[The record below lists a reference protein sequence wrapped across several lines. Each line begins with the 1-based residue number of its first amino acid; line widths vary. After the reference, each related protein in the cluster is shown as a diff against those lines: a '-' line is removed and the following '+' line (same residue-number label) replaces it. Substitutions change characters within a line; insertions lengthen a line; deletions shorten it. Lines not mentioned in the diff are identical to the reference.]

1 MCLGISCTARQCS
14 EFVSVGLSM
23 DDHASVFQEHACLH
37 HPYSGGSIASLAEE
51 VIHG

>member
-37 HPYSGGSIASLAEE
+37 HPCSGGNIASLAEE